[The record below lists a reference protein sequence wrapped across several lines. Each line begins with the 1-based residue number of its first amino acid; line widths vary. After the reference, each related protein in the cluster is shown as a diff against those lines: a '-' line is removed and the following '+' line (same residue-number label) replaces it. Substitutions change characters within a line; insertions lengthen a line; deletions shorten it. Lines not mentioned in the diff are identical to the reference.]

1 MDDIFSIIGR
11 LYVELLQSQKII
23 AELQNKLNE
32 NKINDDQ

>member
-23 AELQNKLNE
+23 AELQNKLN
-32 NKINDDQ
+32 DDQ

>member
-23 AELQNKLNE
+23 AELQNKLND
-32 NKINDDQ
+32 NQ